1 MTTASPSP
9 RLILDS
15 PEIKSIAVIGAGSW
29 GTTLAQLLAE
39 KGQDVRLWV
48 REPEVYAGLSRERI
62 NHTFLPGVRL
72 SSRIRFTQEYPVA
85 LDGAGVVLMVVPSH
99 GFRQVVQD
107 LKPYWSLGKILVS
120 ATKGMEIDSQL
131 TMEGVVREEMG
142 AEAPYAVLA
151 GPSFAREVAQ
161 KQPTAVTIA
170 SRQREIA
177 HSLQRIF
184 SAPYFRVYTS
194 HDITG
199 VELGSALKNIFAIGT
214 GILSGMGLG
223 DNPRAA
229 LITRGLAEMVR
240 LGARLGANP
249 MTLTGL
255 AGLGDLIL
263 TCTGSQS
270 RNFQVG
276 VKLGQGLPLDQIL
289 AGMAMVA
296 EGVKTSRAVFFL
308 AQRLGVE
315 MPLVT
320 ASYKIL
326 YEGLA
331 PKEAIKKLMARE
343 LKDEMEAMTETW

>member
-1 MTTASPSP
+1 MTVNPNPSP
-9 RLILDS
+9 ILES
-15 PEIKSIAVIGAGSW
+15 PENHTIAVIGAGSW

-39 KGQDVRLWV
+39 KGKDVRLWV
-48 REPEVYAGLSRERI
+48 READVCADLRRDRI
-62 NHTFLPGVRL
+62 NHTFLPGIRL
-72 SSRIRFTQEYPVA
+72 SSRLTFTQEFPEA
-85 LDGAGVVLMVVPSH
+85 LADAGLILMAVPSH
-99 GFRQVVQD
+99 GFRQSLCA
-107 LKPYWSLGKILVS
+107 LKPHYPPGAVLLS
-120 ATKGMEIDSQL
+120 ATKGMEVDSLL
-131 TMEGVVREEMG
+131 TMEGVAREEMG
-142 AEAPYAVLA
+142 AAIPYAVLA

-161 KQPTAVTIA
+161 KQPTAVTVA

-177 HSLQRIF
+177 QAIQRLF

-194 HDITG
+194 LDITG
-199 VELGSALKNIFAIGT
+199 AELGGALKNIFAIGT
-214 GILSGMGLG
+214 GILVGMGMG

-240 LGARLGANP
+240 LGSRLGANP

-276 VKLGQGLPLDQIL
+276 VKLGQDIPLDQIL
-289 AGMAMVA
+289 DGMAMVA
-296 EGVKTSRAVFFL
+296 EGVKTSRAVHLL
-308 AQRLGVE
+308 ASRLGVE

-320 ASYKIL
+320 AIYKIL
-326 YEGLA
+326 YAGLA
-331 PKEAIKKLMARE
+331 PREAIKKLMARE

>member
-1 MTTASPSP
+1 
-9 RLILDS
+9 LDS
-15 PEIKSIAVIGAGSW
+15 PNVKSIAVIGAGSW
-29 GTTLAQLLAE
+29 GTALAQLLAE

-48 REPEVYAGLSRERI
+48 RESDVFTDLSRDRI
-62 NHTFLPGVRL
+62 NQTFLPGVRL
-72 SSRIRFTQEYPVA
+72 SSRLHFTQEFSVA
-85 LDGAGVVLMVVPSH
+85 LSGAALILMAIPSH
-99 GFRQVVQD
+99 GFRQVLRD
-107 LKPYWSLGKILVS
+107 LKPHWPLGAVLVS
-120 ATKGMEIDSQL
+120 ATKGIEIDSL
-131 TMEGVVREEMG
+131 LPMEGVVREEMG
-142 AEAPYAVLA
+142 AATQFAVLA

-170 SRQREIA
+170 SRHREIA
-177 HSLQRIF
+177 HFLQRLF

-194 HDITG
+194 HDVTG
-199 VELGSALKNIFAIGT
+199 AELGGSLKNIFAIGT

-240 LGARLGANP
+240 LGVRLGANP

-276 VKLGQGLPLDQIL
+276 VKLGQGISLDQIL

-296 EGVKTSRAVFFL
+296 EGVKTSRAVYFL
-308 AQRLGVE
+308 AERLGVE

-320 ASYKIL
+320 ATYKIL

>member
-1 MTTASPSP
+1 MVTA
-9 RLILDS
+9 RLNPNLES
-15 PEIKSIAVIGAGSW
+15 PEAKTIAVIGAGSW
-29 GTTLAQLLAE
+29 GTALAQLLAE
-39 KGQDVRLWV
+39 KGLTVRLWV
-48 REPEVYAGLSRERI
+48 REPEVYEVLSRERI
-62 NHTFLPGVRL
+62 NQTFLPGVRL
-72 SSRIRFTQEYPVA
+72 SSRIRFTREFPEA
-85 LDGAGVVLMVVPSH
+85 LNGAGMILMVVPSH
-99 GFRQVVQD
+99 GFRQVGRD
-107 LKPYWSLGKILVS
+107 LVRYWPAGAVLIS
-120 ATKGMEIDSQL
+120 ATKGMEIDSLL

-142 AEAPYAVLA
+142 AETPYAVLS
-151 GPSFAREVAQ
+151 GPSFAREVVQ

-170 SRQREIA
+170 CRQRDIA
-177 HSLQRIF
+177 HFLQRTF

-194 HDITG
+194 HDVTG
-199 VELGSALKNIFAIGT
+199 VELGGALKNIFAIGT
-214 GILSGMGLG
+214 GIISGMGLG

-263 TCTGSQS
+263 TCTSTQS

-276 VKLGQGLPLDQIL
+276 MKLGQGVSLDQIL
-289 AGMAMVA
+289 TGMAMVA
-296 EGVKTSRAVFFL
+296 EGVKTSRAVYAL

-331 PKEAIKKLMARE
+331 PKEAVKKLMARE
-343 LKDEMEAMTETW
+343 LKDEMEAMTQTW

>member
-1 MTTASPSP
+1 MTASPSP

-15 PEIKSIAVIGAGSW
+15 SEIKAIAVIGAGSW

-39 KGQDVRLWV
+39 KGQNVRLWA
-48 REPEVYAGLSRERI
+48 REPEVYAGLKRERI

-72 SSRIRFTQEYPVA
+72 STRLNFTQEYSEA
-85 LDGAGVVLMVVPSH
+85 MDGAGLILMVVPSH
-99 GFRQVVQD
+99 GYRQVLRD
-107 LKPYWSLGKILVS
+107 LKPHWPQGAILAS
-120 ATKGMEIDSQL
+120 ATKGMEIDSRL

-142 AEAPYAVLA
+142 VEAPYAVLA

-194 HDITG
+194 HDVTG
-199 VELGSALKNIFAIGT
+199 AELGGALKNIFAIGT
-214 GILSGMGLG
+214 GILMGMGLG

-276 VKLGQGLPLDQIL
+276 VKLGQGVPLEQIL

-296 EGVKTSRAVFFL
+296 EGVKTSQAVYAL
-308 AQRLGVE
+308 AKRLGVE
-315 MPLVT
+315 MPIVT
-320 ASYKIL
+320 ASYRIL